1 MNVKNL
7 LAEIDAE
14 IARLQ
19 SARAALAVLSGSA
32 TAPKRGR
39 PKGSKNVVSS
49 VVGERKPRKMS
60 AEGRKRIA
68 EAQKRRWAE
77 AKKAADGK

>member
-1 MNVKNL
+1 MDVKNL

-19 SARAALAVLSGSA
+19 SARASLVALSGTA
-32 TAPKRGR
+32 TPKRGR
-39 PKGSKNVVSS
+39 PKGSMTLVAKAIP
-49 VVGERKPRKMS
+49 EQKPRKMS

-68 EAQKRRWAE
+68 EAQKRRWAA
-77 AKKAADGK
+77 AKKAAARK